1 MNAARSGLEGA
12 EVHLRSVFL
21 QGLLLLPP
29 DAAVA
34 HVPRQ
39 SGRLRPGHSGATSCG
54 LDPVRGAIGVAKS
67 LPGVRY
73 CVVGVDRQSQL
84 EEIIE
89 AWASTGPIEA
99 AFLATTDEDVIDPRR
114 WARKQ

>member
-1 MNAARSGLEGA
+1 MNGACGGLEGV

-29 DAAVA
+29 DAAAA
-34 HVPRQ
+34 HVPTAM
-39 SGRLRPGHSGATSCG
+39 RPLAAWTQWRNERG

-89 AWASTGPIEA
+89 AWASTGPLEA

-114 WARKQ
+114 WARRQ